1 MIGGGGELHIK
12 YLANI
17 ATCDVSVIF
26 RDLDTR
32 GKTPSI
38 TISHAYTRKSS
49 APISQDENSRQA
61 KLEVQWTVYFRV
73 SDERGGG
80 LILGADGLEVWV
92 ERGKV

>member
-1 MIGGGGELHIK
+1 MSRWVLSLSLLVDDRGGGELYIN

-49 APISQDENSRQA
+49 APISQDENPRQA
-61 KLEVQWTVYFRV
+61 KLEVQWTVY
-73 SDERGGG
+73 
-80 LILGADGLEVWV
+80 LE
-92 ERGKV
+92 